1 MIRTANLTVYIWMT
15 ILIGDY
21 ASKANIN
28 QGIIY
33 ACVSSVIIFNIIM
46 CFFIFDEK
54 ITLKTYLGIL
64 TMICGVVW
72 ITIAKNR
79 TVIDALEDVEE
90 VYYNR
95 IMGIS
100 LALLSGFIQCLRPVQ
115 AKWVYRKLN
124 Y

>member
-46 CFFIFDEK
+46 CYFIFNEK
-54 ITLKTYLGIL
+54 ITLKTYLGIII
-64 TMICGVVW
+64 MICGVVW
-72 ITIAKNR
+72 ITIAKSK
-79 TVIDALEDVEE
+79 TIIDALEDVEE

-95 IMGIS
+95 IMAIS
-100 LALLSGFIQCLRPVQ
+100 IAIFLGFI
-115 AKWVYRKLN
+115 
-124 Y
+124 